1 MIRLFPECLRDE
13 QVDLLVAPLGR
24 RQALQEHEQRVE
36 VRPLQ
41 QLALPL
47 LKVKRVATSLKTRS
61 RELRVSHFTFCMFN
75 EQVLR
80 TSHLAVGLL
89 IWPEEISFEGGHLI
103 WE

>member
-47 LKVKRVATSLKTRS
+47 LKVKSKGQFIKNAKS
-61 RELRVSHFTFCMFN
+61 
-75 EQVLR
+75 
-80 TSHLAVGLL
+80 
-89 IWPEEISFEGGHLI
+89 
-103 WE
+103 